1 MQLHAVLFLELPV
14 ADDIGMDTFE
24 NMVDFIVLVLG
35 LFDNVLFLEV
45 RQRDNMFLGQHLD
58 YFLSS
63 QYYLVVLKFLEFF
76 EYHQSVLLLVASFEY
91 IDEGVFL
98 LIVRLEQSHGIGNVV
113 VLGTVLGEMHDRVA
127 DEAGQFDLR
136 SVKLNLYL
144 RLQGVEFLEVLLES
158 RVFEIVLKVVEP
170 DEENRG
176 EVVRSDRA
184 GEQRAREELDLPEV
198 VSFLALIQ
206 LHSRF

>member
-45 RQRDNMFLGQHLD
+45 RKRDAMFLGQHLD

-63 QYYLVVLKFLEFF
+63 QYYLVVLKFLEFL

-98 LIVRLEQSHGIGNVV
+98 LIVRLEQ
-113 VLGTVLGEMHDRVA
+113 
-127 DEAGQFDLR
+127 
-136 SVKLNLYL
+136 
-144 RLQGVEFLEVLLES
+144 
-158 RVFEIVLKVVEP
+158 
-170 DEENRG
+170 
-176 EVVRSDRA
+176 
-184 GEQRAREELDLPEV
+184 
-198 VSFLALIQ
+198 
-206 LHSRF
+206 